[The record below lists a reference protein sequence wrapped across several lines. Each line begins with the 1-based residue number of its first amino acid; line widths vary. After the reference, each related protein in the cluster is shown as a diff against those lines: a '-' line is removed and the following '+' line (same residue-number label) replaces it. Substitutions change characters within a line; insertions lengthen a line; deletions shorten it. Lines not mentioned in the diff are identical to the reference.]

1 MSKLFKVMLVS
12 FVVCVATICTANAQN
27 PLQKMGQNAKS
38 YVSVTARA
46 ETSRAKNELKREA
59 DNEIRQ
65 GINKGINNSVEKSKS
80 RKEAKRQAK
89 IDAENEARQAEVDKA
104 NDDVMEQIRAAQER
118 SDAENETQAE
128 EQIII
133 EE

>member
-46 ETSRAKNELKREA
+46 ETSRAKNELRREA
-59 DNEIRQ
+59 ENEIRQ
-65 GINKGINNSVEKSKS
+65 GINQGINKSIENNKS
-80 RKEAKRQAK
+80 RREARRQAK
-89 IDAENEARQAEVDKA
+89 IDAENEARQAEADKA
-104 NDDVMEQIRAAQER
+104 NEDVMEQIRAAQER
-118 SDAENETQAE
+118 SNAENGKEVQ

>member
-46 ETSRAKNELKREA
+46 ETSRAKNEVRREA
-59 DNEIRQ
+59 ENEIRQ
-65 GINKGINNSVEKSKS
+65 GINQGIKNSEENRKSK
-80 RKEAKRQAK
+80 REAKRQAE
-89 IDAENEARQAEVDKA
+89 IDAENEARQAEANKA

-118 SDAENETQAE
+118 SDAENGTQAE

-133 EE
+133 E

>member
-46 ETSRAKNELKREA
+46 ETSRAKNELRREA
-59 DNEIRQ
+59 ENEIRQ
-65 GINKGINNSVEKSKS
+65 GINQGINKSIENNKS
-80 RKEAKRQAK
+80 RREARRQAK
-89 IDAENEARQAEVDKA
+89 IDAENEARQAEADKA
-104 NDDVMEQIRAAQER
+104 NEDVMEQIRAAQER
-118 SDAENETQAE
+118 SDAENGTQVE
-128 EQIII
+128 GQVII

>member
-46 ETSRAKNELKREA
+46 ETSRAKNELRREA
-59 DNEIRQ
+59 ENEIRQ
-65 GINKGINNSVEKSKS
+65 GINQGINKSIENNKS
-80 RKEAKRQAK
+80 RREARRQAK
-89 IDAENEARQAEVDKA
+89 IDAENEARQAEADKA
-104 NDDVMEQIRAAQER
+104 NEDVMEQIRAAQER
-118 SDAENETQAE
+118 SDAENETEAKEQA
-128 EQIII
+128 II